1 VTTLQAESPGAALVS
16 RRAERYL
23 IPATFVTTVGNA
35 FQITAAAILVFR
47 ATHTALGVGWLFI
60 AAAIPQVVLS
70 LPFGQL
76 ADRYDRR
83 MLCVVADTASAVIA
97 IALPIWIWAGGS
109 KNVGTYAVTFLL
121 ACLTAL
127 FLPASSALIKE
138 RIRDERIGTFNARYE
153 MATQAG
159 ILMASSAAG
168 FMVVLFGANPL
179 FIVNAATFV
188 VSALC
193 SVAIGPRL
201 AAAPA
206 GAEAAE
212 DVEAAGAT
220 AAPAARRP
228 LGGLV
233 VRLAV
238 IYGSG
243 QVMVVLANSLLTVLI
258 LKTFNASPG
267 FVGAVDAVIG
277 LAFMTGAAMY
287 ARTSPHIRLPY
298 LAIGGYLVACGMQF
312 VLPIS
317 LIALMLAIPVT
328 GFCFAQGRIATRT
341 LLMKAVPVE
350 RSGFVFGATQAFGL
364 TYSVAATIGL
374 TALSDHT
381 AVRYG
386 FYGLAMLVAATV
398 LIAGL
403 PLLRRS
409 SSTPAPEPA
418 LAGSVG

>member
-1 VTTLQAESPGAALVS
+1 MT

-83 MLCVVADTASAVIA
+83 MLCVVADVASAAIA
-97 IALPIWIWAGGS
+97 IALPIWIWSGGS

-168 FMVVLFGANPL
+168 FMVQFFGATPL
-179 FIVNAATFV
+179 FIINAATFV

-193 SVAIGPRL
+193 SIAIGPRY
-201 AAAPA
+201 ATAPDE
-206 GAEAAE
+206 AEAAE
-212 DVEAAGAT
+212 AATAEAGAGAT
-220 AAPAARRP
+220 AAPAAGRKP

-258 LKTFNASPG
+258 LQTFKAGPG

-298 LAIGGYLVACGMQF
+298 LAIGGYLVACAMQF

-317 LIALMLAIPVT
+317 LIALMLCIPVT

-398 LIAGL
+398 LVAGL

-409 SSTPAPEPA
+409 TSAPAPEPA